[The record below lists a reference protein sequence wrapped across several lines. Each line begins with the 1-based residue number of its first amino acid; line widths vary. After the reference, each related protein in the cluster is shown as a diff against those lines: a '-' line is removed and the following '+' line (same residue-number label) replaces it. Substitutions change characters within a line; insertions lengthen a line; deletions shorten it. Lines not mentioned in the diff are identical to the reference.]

1 MIVLGPGSL
10 YTSILPNLLIKSLPE
25 ALRASRALKL
35 YVCNVATQHGETDGY
50 TVHDHVAALEKH
62 IGSNII
68 DVVLSN
74 ARTDVKWVD
83 APEGVG
89 EIVRT
94 LTLDGSPR
102 IMAADVIDEARPWRH
117 DSVKLAQAV
126 MQTYHEVIRGE

>member
-1 MIVLGPGSL
+1 MVIGQGSL

-25 ALRASRALKL
+25 ALRASRALN
-35 YVCNVATQHGETDGY
+35 CTSATSPRS
-50 TVHDHVAALEKH
+50 TVKPTATRCTIMSPRLKTLM
-62 IGSNII
+62 GSSII

-74 ARTDVKWVD
+74 ARTTVKWVE
-83 APEGVG
+83 PPVGVG

-126 MQTYHEVIRGE
+126 MQTYHEMIWGE